1 MFQGFDVGNPL
12 LLVKGGRKGE
22 EGQTPDDPVGKGRSV
37 CAGRHQVGGQV
48 GRGGRGSKGVKAVRG
63 KGHVPASGKTK
74 GKHGFRHMTQRSQS
88 PSELSSVQVVTDGD
102 MPSLLTGLEPNAFE
116 ATMAE
121 DRLIDRQI
129 IDRVPMRP
137 VLFVP
142 ATESDV
148 QTNANTSRRLRIDD
162 SDIEDS

>member
-1 MFQGFDVGNPL
+1 
-12 LLVKGGRKGE
+12 
-22 EGQTPDDPVGKGRSV
+22 
-37 CAGRHQVGGQV
+37 
-48 GRGGRGSKGVKAVRG
+48 VKAARG
-63 KGHVPASGKTK
+63 KGQLAPASGKTK

-129 IDRVPMRP
+129 IDRVPLRP

-142 ATESDV
+142 AAESDV
-148 QTNANTSRRLRIDD
+148 QNSGVNNTRRLSIDD
-162 SDIEDS
+162 SDIEDSQ